1 VTRTARA
8 SADRHFGELG
18 ALYRALAK
26 EDVAPSAEFSD
37 RIVPGEGPVH
47 ARVMLIGEQP
57 GDQEDLSGHPFVGP
71 AGRLLDECLREA
83 GVARGDTF
91 VTNAVKRFKF
101 VQRGK
106 RRLHQRPKTDEILHY
121 RWWLAEE
128 IRLVAPPTIVTLGA
142 IALQAVMG
150 KRMTLASVRGKP
162 RAWEGHWLIATV
174 HPSYLLRIPDADVRA
189 AERERLVEDLRE
201 AGQV

>member
-1 VTRTARA
+1 MTRTGRA
-8 SADRHFGELG
+8 YPDRHFDNLG
-18 ALYRALAK
+18 MLYRALAQN
-26 EDVAPSAEFSD
+26 DVAPSTGFSD

-57 GDQEDLSGHPFVGP
+57 GDQEDLTGHPFVGP

-83 GVARGDTF
+83 GIVRGDAF

-106 RRLHQRPKTDEILHY
+106 RRLHQRPKTDEIMHY

-128 IRLVAPPTIVTLGA
+128 IRLVDPPTVVTLGA
-142 IALQAVMG
+142 VALQAVTG
-150 KRMTLASVRGKP
+150 KRTTLASARGKHQEL
-162 RAWEGHWLIATV
+162 EGRRLIATV
-174 HPSYLLRIPDADVRA
+174 HLSYLLRIPDAGFKA
-189 AERERLVEDLRE
+189 TERKRLIEDLRE
-201 AGQV
+201 AGKT

>member
-1 VTRTARA
+1 MRTARA
-8 SADRHFGELG
+8 FTDRHFGDLG

-26 EDVAPSAEFSD
+26 EDVAPSDEFSD
-37 RIVPGEGPVH
+37 RVVPGEGPLH
-47 ARVMLIGEQP
+47 AGVMLIGEQP

-83 GVARGDTF
+83 GIVRDDAF

-106 RRLHQRPKTDEILHY
+106 RRLHQRPKTDEIVHY

-128 IRLVAPPTIVTLGA
+128 IRLVDPSTVVTLGA
-142 IALQAVMG
+142 IALQAVTG
-150 KRMTLASVRGKP
+150 KRMTLASLRGKP
-162 RAWEGHWLIATV
+162 RAWEGRRLIATI
-174 HPSYLLRIPDADVRA
+174 HPSYLLRIPDADAKA
-189 AERERLVEDLRE
+189 AERERLVEDLRM
-201 AGQV
+201 AGQD